1 MAEQKIAAV
10 CCGVRVPASPFLNE
24 TRIERIN
31 AARYEGDEIAGAL
44 AVIGPDDR
52 VLEMGA
58 GLGVVGGVIAHN
70 ARPAALLS
78 FEANPA
84 MIPHIRALHAA
95 NHLGGRIA
103 LRNEVVI
110 SAPERPETATFFVRN
125 SFLGSSLIDH
135 DHRDT
140 RAVEVPT
147 RGWSDVLAEFR
158 PTVLVMDIEG
168 GELEFLRHADLSGI
182 RAVVIEFHPGIYG
195 RAGTRECKSILR
207 AGGFSKLP
215 GPSTRLV
222 WACTREI
229 TAEPDPPGPGRAES
243 RFLPPD
249 PEGGWSGTLERV
261 ERARVIPPVASG
273 HVQVAGVL
281 RADRSYCENAGTWRN
296 ERAITLRPLMPE
308 GPIARLEGR
317 WLWGGILWTYFAH
330 FVGESTARLWALDA
344 VDLGMIAGIAF
355 MPKRPR
361 LGDTTQPFQRAFLD
375 LMDTRLPIHVC
386 AVPTEIE
393 ELVVPGQGFGLG
405 AISRGTQAT
414 RATFRA
420 RFGRG
425 VTADGPERLYISRS
439 ELGAKRGAL
448 IGEPELEAY
457 LIEQGYEI
465 FHPQNHPLEV
475 QVARYKAARQIIGAE
490 GSAMHVLAFAA
501 RPHQQIAL
509 IVRRRSRATTHIATH
524 LEHFAGR
531 APDVIETLV
540 HTWLPKGQHRRRL
553 GVGELD
559 LPALQ
564 ARLIAGGFIGAGP
577 PWAALSAQ
585 AVEQTLGGRYD
596 LIA

>member
-31 AARYEGDEIAGAL
+31 AARYEGDEIAGSL

-140 RAVEVPT
+140 RAVEFPT
-147 RGWSDVLAEFR
+147 SGWSDVLAEFR

-168 GELEFLRHADLSGI
+168 GELEFLRNADLSGI

-207 AGGFSKLP
+207 AAGFSKLP

-243 RFLPPD
+243 QFPPPD
-249 PEGGWSGTLERV
+249 PEGGW
-261 ERARVIPPVASG
+261 
-273 HVQVAGVL
+273 
-281 RADRSYCENAGTWRN
+281 
-296 ERAITLRPLMPE
+296 
-308 GPIARLEGR
+308 
-317 WLWGGILWTYFAH
+317 
-330 FVGESTARLWALDA
+330 
-344 VDLGMIAGIAF
+344 
-355 MPKRPR
+355 
-361 LGDTTQPFQRAFLD
+361 
-375 LMDTRLPIHVC
+375 
-386 AVPTEIE
+386 
-393 ELVVPGQGFGLG
+393 
-405 AISRGTQAT
+405 
-414 RATFRA
+414 
-420 RFGRG
+420 
-425 VTADGPERLYISRS
+425 
-439 ELGAKRGAL
+439 
-448 IGEPELEAY
+448 
-457 LIEQGYEI
+457 
-465 FHPQNHPLEV
+465 
-475 QVARYKAARQIIGAE
+475 
-490 GSAMHVLAFAA
+490 
-501 RPHQQIAL
+501 
-509 IVRRRSRATTHIATH
+509 
-524 LEHFAGR
+524 
-531 APDVIETLV
+531 
-540 HTWLPKGQHRRRL
+540 
-553 GVGELD
+553 
-559 LPALQ
+559 
-564 ARLIAGGFIGAGP
+564 
-577 PWAALSAQ
+577 
-585 AVEQTLGGRYD
+585 
-596 LIA
+596 